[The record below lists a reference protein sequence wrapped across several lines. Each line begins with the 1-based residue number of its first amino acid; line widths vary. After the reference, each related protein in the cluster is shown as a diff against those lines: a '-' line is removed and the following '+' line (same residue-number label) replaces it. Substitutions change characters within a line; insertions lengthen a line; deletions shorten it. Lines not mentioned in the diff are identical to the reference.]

1 MLEGKAP
8 RFLKRK
14 GENSLKSSF
23 EVFKTNYLD
32 LCLMA
37 RTKAKKAQVTQELS
51 YSVVG
56 EALADIPID
65 VVTFATMHVILG
77 MTKQIY
83 DYTAKLYARLVELE
97 EGITVGNTT
106 YQFRQSIREA
116 RDNAIEYCGFLKQEY
131 RSVVD
136 TVEGKR
142 VDNMNVMK
150 EIGKIEKS

>member
-1 MLEGKAP
+1 M
-8 RFLKRK
+8 
-14 GENSLKSSF
+14 
-23 EVFKTNYLD
+23 
-32 LCLMA
+32 
-37 RTKAKKAQVTQELS
+37 TQELS
-51 YSVVG
+51 HSVVD

-65 VVTFATMHVILG
+65 TVTLATMHVVLG
-77 MTKQIY
+77 WTKKVY
-83 DYTAKLYARLVELE
+83 DYTKKLYVRLVELE

-142 VDNMNVMK
+142 VQSMNVMK
-150 EIGKIEKS
+150 EIGKIEKKLRQRGMERNSRR

>member
-1 MLEGKAP
+1 M
-8 RFLKRK
+8 
-14 GENSLKSSF
+14 
-23 EVFKTNYLD
+23 
-32 LCLMA
+32 
-37 RTKAKKAQVTQELS
+37 TQELS

-65 VVTFATMHVILG
+65 VVTFASMHVILG
-77 MTKQIY
+77 WTKKIY

-116 RDNAIEYCGFLKQEY
+116 RDNAIEYCGFLKEEY

-150 EIGKIEKS
+150 EIGTIEKKLRQHGMERSSSR